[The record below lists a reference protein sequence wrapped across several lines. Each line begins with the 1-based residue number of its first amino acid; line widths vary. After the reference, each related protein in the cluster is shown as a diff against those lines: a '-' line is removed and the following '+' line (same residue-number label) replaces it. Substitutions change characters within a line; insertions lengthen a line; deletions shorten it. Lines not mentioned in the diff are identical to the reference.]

1 MCDNLTKSANRTAF
15 NAHGKC
21 GQTSTATVQRI
32 RCMYGCVLCHTKFMQ
47 HNKRITLHIIWA
59 VKTKWDRT
67 RNSTPIRQQ
76 FTCEKCFLRMKCF
89 CLCCVCLDRGGH
101 SRKRTERER
110 GRNAIWRHHNS
121 YSTVS
126 KIWIWIWIAW
136 CDLYFC
142 NNIRIV
148 CSCRSSQLVASKI
161 ANIFE
166 QWSQIADRKALRSD
180 IDRCTIIRSLA
191 VRYNFRSLSK
201 FHIFSTI
208 TNFAIAPILLLIA
221 NRYNAVWAR
230 CMRHVHLA
238 PALAILIS
246 CKHQTGP

>member
-1 MCDNLTKSANRTAF
+1 MWPDINSNSAENTLYVWLCAVPHKIYATQQTNYITYYMSREDKVRSHAKF
-15 NAHGKC
+15 NTNSPAIHVREMLFANEVFLFMLCLFGLGDIAEK
-21 GQTSTATVQRI
+21 GQ
-32 RCMYGCVLCHTKFMQ
+32 
-47 HNKRITLHIIWA
+47 
-59 VKTKWDRT
+59 
-67 RNSTPIRQQ
+67 
-76 FTCEKCFLRMKCF
+76 
-89 CLCCVCLDRGGH
+89 RG
-101 SRKRTERER
+101 R

-208 TNFAIAPILLLIA
+208 IDFAIAPILLLIA
-221 NRYNAVWAR
+221 KIGHNIR
-230 CMRHVHLA
+230 CPTQCGRVVCAMS
-238 PALAILIS
+238 I
-246 CKHQTGP
+246 